1 MHAFKQH
8 VLSLLSP
15 HTRVLELGAGKC
27 GFARAAEAYGAVV
40 TAVDQ
45 HTPMQPCTRFLH
57 LTVEEWMHLQ
67 PEQYDLICS
76 FNLIQFLDKSWVL
89 NTLLPH
95 CITQLA
101 PNGRLAIQT
110 FTAPPIP
117 PFEIM
122 SAYTAEDFLQ
132 LGLRVEHISTTSET
146 CEGLDGTIRTFHLCN
161 FIGIKPAVPEQ
172 LQQSQQSLH
181 VAWRVPEVPAPTYAH
196 KTVLAPPQTN
206 PLQDQSQ

>member
-8 VLSLLSP
+8 VLSLLS
-15 HTRVLELGAGKC
+15 HHIRVLELGAGEC
-27 GFARAAEAYGAVV
+27 GFARAAEAYDAAV
-40 TAVDQ
+40 TAIDW
-45 HTPMQPCTRFLH
+45 HTPMQPCTRFMQLNI
-57 LTVEEWMHLQ
+57 EEWVHLQ

-89 NTLLPH
+89 STLLPH
-95 CITQLA
+95 CIAQLA

-117 PFEIM
+117 PFEIV

-132 LGLRVEHISTTSET
+132 IGLHVEHISAASET

-161 FIGIKPAVPEQ
+161 FIGVKPAAPEQ
-172 LQQSQQSLH
+172 LQQ
-181 VAWRVPEVPAPTYAH
+181 
-196 KTVLAPPQTN
+196 
-206 PLQDQSQ
+206 